1 MVLRAG
7 IKKELMKRIG
17 IGVVFGIFLSF
28 PAVGQKMEYRN
39 DSLFV
44 NGQFVDAQT
53 PKEVLD
59 RLLGVV
65 GKTKT
70 SKEEF
75 RKHPNTG
82 KKGIRTTHFYY
93 KLGLFFRTYEDE
105 PSQLSVGIKLYRD
118 TDLERDQESEL
129 KAVFKGQLYVAENFL
144 NDQRTMEQLRS
155 LKNCSMQEIQLYL
168 GTFSM
173 SLGAELLYKESVI
186 RLSLDSQ
193 TKELKE
199 VFIHHNF
206 KDQ

>member
-1 MVLRAG
+1 LGKGFVKRD
-7 IKKELMKRIG
+7 KKELMKL
-17 IGVVFGIFLSF
+17 IGVVFWIFLSF

-65 GKTKT
+65 GKTKI
-70 SKEEF
+70 SKAEF
-75 RKHPNTG
+75 RKHPITG
-82 KKGIRTTHFYY
+82 KKVVQTTHFYS
-93 KLGLFFRTYEDE
+93 KLGLFFRTYEDK
-105 PSQLSVGIKLYRD
+105 PSQLSIGIKLYRD
-118 TDLERDQESEL
+118 TDLQKDKESEL

-144 NDQRTMEQLRS
+144 NDKRTMEQLRS
-155 LKNCSMQEIQLYL
+155 LKNCSIQEIQI
-168 GTFSM
+168 FSM
-173 SLGAELLYKESVI
+173 SLGAEFLYKENVI

-206 KDQ
+206 KDR